1 MNKTN
6 FDLFNTNPRLS
17 TTLAFIVGLILID
30 DLTAD
35 EQDMLGSWLMLIAQ
49 VLVTN
54 ANSQTLIENRL
65 LNNQI
70 NINSKEIKSIYDPF
84 IYNIDK
90 IKDIVKKIYQEQSI
104 ELNKLSNYLNH
115 LIEKINQIK

>member
-1 MNKTN
+1 MDK
-6 FDLFNTNPRLS
+6 DLFNTNPKLS
-17 TTLAFIVGLILID
+17 TTLAFIIGLILID
-30 DLTAD
+30 DLNSD

-70 NINSKEIKSIYDPF
+70 NINSKDIKSIYNPF

-90 IKDIVKKIYQEQSI
+90 IKDIVKKIYPEQSI
-104 ELNKLSNYLNH
+104 ELSKLSNYLNH
-115 LIEKINQIK
+115 LIDKINQIK